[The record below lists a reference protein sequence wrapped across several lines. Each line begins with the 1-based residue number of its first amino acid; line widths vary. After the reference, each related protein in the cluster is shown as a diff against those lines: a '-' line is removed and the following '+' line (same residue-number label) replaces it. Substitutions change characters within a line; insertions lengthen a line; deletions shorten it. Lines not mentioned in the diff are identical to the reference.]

1 MAEGV
6 VTESDREFR
15 LILEGRSEA
24 VHELAHAARR
34 LMFDVLPEAVEVV
47 WITQRNA
54 GYGTGP
60 RKMSDQFAWILPASG
75 HVALAFP
82 QGAHLDD
89 PAGLLQGTGKS
100 IRNVRL
106 STLDE
111 VGSPELRQLVERSL
125 ARLGAAS

>member
-15 LILEGRSEA
+15 LILKGRSGA
-24 VHELAHAARR
+24 VHELALAARR

-47 WITQRNA
+47 WITQGNA

-82 QGAHLDD
+82 RGAHLDD

-106 STLDE
+106 STLDD
-111 VGSPELRQLVERSL
+111 VGSPELRQLVEQSL
-125 ARLGAAS
+125 ARLTDQG